1 MPDYIDLHMH
11 TTYSDGCHSPAE
23 LLGMVR
29 KKNLAAFAI
38 TDHDTLGGYD
48 VVHELLR
55 DDDPELIAGVELS
68 ATVDDNDMHL
78 LAYLFDP
85 DHEPFRVALK
95 KFCEWRVE
103 RGRKMVDKL
112 RGLGFQITFEDVL
125 QTAGSSAVGRPHIAE
140 TMYRLGITKSYI
152 SAFHSYIGY
161 NQSAYMPK
169 NSLTPSQAI
178 KLVHEAGGVTVLAHP
193 GVAKMYRHI
202 DELAAEGLDGIEV
215 YHYANSEPLKRDL
228 IKKAKEHNLE
238 ITGGSDF
245 HGRSRRDVEIGSQ
258 RVAAS
263 CLQKLKQR
271 LAGVS

>member
-11 TTYSDGCHSPAE
+11 TTCSDGCHSPAE
-23 LLGMVR
+23 LLAMVR
-29 KKNLAAFAI
+29 KKNLAAFSI

-48 VVHELLR
+48 AVRELLR
-55 DDDPELIAGVELS
+55 DDDPEIIAGVELS
-68 ATVDDNDMHL
+68 ATVDDNDMHM

-85 DHEPFRVALK
+85 DHEPFRAALSE
-95 KFCEWRVE
+95 FREWRVE
-103 RGRKMVDKL
+103 RGKKMVEKL
-112 RGLGFQITFEDVL
+112 RGLGFEITFEDVL

-140 TMYRLGITKSYI
+140 TMHRLGITKSYI
-152 SAFHSYIGY
+152 AAFHSYIGY
-161 NQSAYMPK
+161 GQPAYMPK
-169 NSLTPSQAI
+169 TSLTPGEAI

-193 GVAKMYRHI
+193 GVADMYKHI
-202 DELAAEGLDGIEV
+202 DELVAEGLDGIEV
-215 YHYANSEPLKRDL
+215 YHYANSESLKKDL
-228 IKKAKEHNLE
+228 IKKAEKYNLE

-258 RVAAS
+258 SVAAS